1 MNKILNKILSI
12 LIPFRNIK
20 RKYLQNNNVFFIKNG
35 KEYKARFWQNKYIKY
50 SCRGYNNTIK
60 IEFPINK
67 NILKKV
73 KLKIVG
79 DNKSFFIG
87 SKSGGKFFISM
98 IDDISSCSIGSN
110 TITNGCFVMTA
121 GQNIKIGDN
130 CMIAYN
136 VEILSDGHSIIDINT
151 KELLNKPEH
160 DLIVGNNVWLCANTS
175 LMKNTIIPNGCI
187 VANGAIVTKEFTE
200 ENCILAGIPAK
211 IVKTNVSWDAIAPTL
226 YKNN

>member
-1 MNKILNKILSI
+1 MNKTLNKILNI
-12 LIPFRNIK
+12 LIPFKNIK
-20 RKYLQNNNVFFIKNG
+20 RRYLQNNNVIFIRNG
-35 KEYKARFWQNKYIKY
+35 KEYKARFWQNRYIKY

-98 IDDISSCSIGSN
+98 VDDISSCVIGNN
-110 TITNGCFVMTA
+110 TTSNGCLIMTA

-130 CMIAYN
+130 CMIAHG
-136 VEILSDGHSIIDINT
+136 VEIISDSHSIIDSIT
-151 KELLNKPEH
+151 KEVLNKHKH

-200 ENCILAGIPAK
+200 ENCVLAGVPAK
-211 IVKTNVSWDAIAPTL
+211 VVKTNVTWNSLPPNL
-226 YKNN
+226 YKKF